1 MPQNDTIIYFDP
13 ILGNLTIQDL
23 IYYLDSLIL
32 DNTQNFNILESI
44 LKNNKLDDSDIASI
58 INKFDMEYNI
68 KFLRDMLSDSL

>member
-1 MPQNDTIIYFDP
+1 MKNDTIIYFDP

-44 LKNNKLDDSDIASI
+44 LINNKLDDSDIASI
-58 INKFDMEYNI
+58 INKFDIEYNI

>member
-1 MPQNDTIIYFDP
+1 MKNDTIIYFDP

>member
-1 MPQNDTIIYFDP
+1 MKNDTIIYFDP
-13 ILGNLTIQDL
+13 ILGNLTTQDL

-32 DNTQNFNILESI
+32 DNTQNHNILESI

>member
-1 MPQNDTIIYFDP
+1 MKNDTIIYFDP

-58 INKFDMEYNI
+58 INKFDMEYKI

>member
-1 MPQNDTIIYFDP
+1 MKNDTIIYFDP

-32 DNTQNFNILESI
+32 NNTQNLNILESI

-68 KFLRDMLSDSL
+68 KFLRNMLSDSL